1 MTSTDLPASGTAYE
15 AMTEA
20 ERLAYWQRGQASRY
34 AQALREGLDRL
45 DRFAAGESEGEG
57 DTFASAAGDLASTA
71 LWMLA
76 EAQTDRLVYSHADPA
91 WLEMADQIRA
101 QADQAR
107 SHQ

>member
-1 MTSTDLPASGTAYE
+1 MTNTDLPASGTAYE

-45 DRFAAGESEGEG
+45 DRFAAGESN
-57 DTFASAAGDLASTA
+57 DTFESAASDIASTA

-91 WLEMADQIRA
+91 WLEMADQIRT

>member
-1 MTSTDLPASGTAYE
+1 MTSTDIPASGTAYE

-34 AQALREGLDRL
+34 AEALREGLERL
-45 DRFAAGESEGEG
+45 DRVAASEGD
-57 DTFASAAGDLASTA
+57 DTFAAAAGDIASTA

-91 WLEMADQIRA
+91 WLEVADQIRT

-107 SHQ
+107 SSQ

>member
-34 AQALREGLDRL
+34 AQALREGLERL
-45 DRFAAGESEGEG
+45 ERFAAGGD
-57 DTFASAAGDLASTA
+57 DTFVAAAGDLASTA

-76 EAQTDRLVYSHADPA
+76 EAQADRLVYSHADPA
-91 WLEMADQIRA
+91 WLEVADQIRA

>member
-45 DRFAAGESEGEG
+45 DRFAASESN
-57 DTFASAAGDLASTA
+57 DTFASAAGDIASTA

-76 EAQTDRLVYSHADPA
+76 EAQTDRLVSSHADPA
-91 WLEMADQIRA
+91 WLEMADQIRT
-101 QADQAR
+101 QTIQAR